1 MEKYGY
7 GSIPIN
13 TIFSGMN
20 IHLPAILMCCH
31 WRRTGCTAVIAR
43 SPEVDGRSEVPG
55 RCVAVQQVFCPF
67 MADVSD
73 NVRYCELTLAYT
85 GNLVWFYDQLW
96 QKSSTGTSADT
107 SEDEE
112 EAATSW
118 VFEAF

>member
-1 MEKYGY
+1 MLGV
-7 GSIPIN
+7 
-13 TIFSGMN
+13 
-20 IHLPAILMCCH
+20 LPLLGGEVAQPWSLEIQ
-31 WRRTGCTAVIAR
+31 R
-43 SPEVDGRSEVPG
+43 STVAP
-55 RCVAVQQVFCPF
+55 RCL
-67 MADVSD
+67 ADVLRYSKSFVHSWQIVSD
-73 NVRYCELTLAYT
+73 IDRYCELTLAYT